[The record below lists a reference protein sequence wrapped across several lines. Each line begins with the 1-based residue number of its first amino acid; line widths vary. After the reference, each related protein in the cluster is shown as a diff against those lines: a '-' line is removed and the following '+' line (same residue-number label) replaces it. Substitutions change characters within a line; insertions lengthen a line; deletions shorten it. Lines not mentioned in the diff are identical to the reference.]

1 MLFIVD
7 AMLGNVARKLRL
19 LGFDSTYFSDID
31 DSDLL
36 KKAKNENRIIISKDN
51 QLIQQTKKNKIPSI
65 HISKE
70 DEIEQFL
77 EILKIIP
84 LKLDVISGDTARCP
98 KCNSET
104 SKISKQN
111 LQNQISQEILEFHD
125 KFWKC
130 NGCDQIYWEGT
141 HIKNLQ
147 DFVEKINSSI

>member
-7 AMLGNVARKLRL
+7 AMLGNVAKKLRL

-36 KKAKNENRIIISKDN
+36 EKAKNENRIIISKDSN
-51 QLIQQTKKNKIPSI
+51 LIQQAKKNKIPSI

-77 EILKIIP
+77 EILKTIP
-84 LKLDVISGDTARCP
+84 LEFDVISGDTARCP

-104 SKISKQN
+104 SSISKSSLENKISQR
-111 LQNQISQEILEFHD
+111 IIEYHE

-147 DFVEKINSSI
+147 SFVEKINSLT